1 MKLHP
6 AAFADISC
14 LGGGGGGGGGGQH
27 LQLSENGPRPVLIH
41 RKLTVSETIPTEFC
55 LNLWESK

>member
-14 LGGGGGGGGGGQH
+14 LGGGGEGGGQH
-27 LQLSENGPRPVLIH
+27 LELSENGLRPVLIH
-41 RKLTVSETIPTEFC
+41 RKLTVSEIIPTDFS
-55 LNLWESK
+55 LYLWESN